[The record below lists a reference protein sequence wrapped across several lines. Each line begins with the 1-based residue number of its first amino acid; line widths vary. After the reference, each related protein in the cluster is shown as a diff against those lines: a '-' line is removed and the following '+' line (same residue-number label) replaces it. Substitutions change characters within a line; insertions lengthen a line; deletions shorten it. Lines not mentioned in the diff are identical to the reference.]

1 MKGRLS
7 KLEYNQWIVTYI
19 EETEGSSDVL
29 ETIDLQLHPEDVNDL
44 KKLEQRFDNLEARIA
59 ANPDV
64 EFEIVKHQKLTGIA
78 TYAKLK
84 NHDKAN

>member
-7 KLEYNQWIVTYI
+7 KLEYNQWIVTYT
-19 EETEGSSDVL
+19 EETEGSSSVL

-59 ANPDV
+59 SNPDV
-64 EFEIVKHQKLTGIA
+64 EFEIIKHQKLTGLA

-84 NHDKAN
+84 NI